1 MIDRVSRTLTAVFI
15 AAGVVAIPSAV
26 RAQQRVEGESRETK
40 STTQPT
46 TTQQGTDVVSEEEYN
61 NNEDELGRRRPKH
74 EPLYLGLDVTLGFG
88 NYNVAMELNPQPPN
102 FQPTYGLDVVQVRT
116 VDFTMMGHY
125 HFKKFGIGVRLPL
138 ISGHISGDPS
148 LGSEGAG
155 SQDIFVPGNLELSLD
170 MPRRLSKQVKYI
182 PEIALTIPTSPGDA
196 TPYTDTVLQQ
206 RTCGATTSPSSGGGQ
221 CNVSF
226 GDAAT
231 LGDAYAR
238 NAIGFAAAMARGGED
253 DALFFNWRL
262 GVTPKVGFDL
272 TFNHTHIQPYLK
284 VPIMFG
290 LEQNSAAEEPVR
302 IEAVAGVR
310 FLQEIGPLHLGARF
324 VGMIPIAA
332 RTTVKTPMLSVWPE
346 VRVQVTPSAQ
356 FWLSGMIPLAGDFNV
371 FDNSCNSAPQ
381 GCAKS
386 TSDGKNGAFVAGISA
401 TF

>member
-1 MIDRVSRTLTAVFI
+1 MIDRVSRTMTAVFI
-15 AAGVVAIPSAV
+15 AASVLVIPSAV
-26 RAQQRVEGESRETK
+26 RAQGRGEGAARETL
-40 STTQPT
+40 T
-46 TTQQGTDVVSEEEYN
+46 TTKQGTGVVEEEDYN
-61 NNEDELGRRRPKH
+61 EEDELGRKRRTH

-88 NYNVAMELNPQPPN
+88 NYVTAMERDPQPPN
-102 FQPTYGLDVVQVRT
+102 ITPSWALDVTQIRT
-116 VDFTMMGHY
+116 VDFTLLGHY
-125 HFKKFGIGVRLPL
+125 KFKKFGIGLRFPL
-138 ISGHISGDPS
+138 VSGHIASDPAIQ
-148 LGSEGAG
+148 AG

-196 TPYTDTVLQQ
+196 TPYTDTVLSQ
-206 RTCGATTSPSSGGGQ
+206 RTCGATTSASSGGGQ
-221 CNVSF
+221 CNVPF

-238 NAIGFAAAMARGGED
+238 YAVGFAAAMARGGED

-262 GVTPKVGFDL
+262 GITPKVGFDL

-310 FLQEIGPLHLGARF
+310 FLQEIGPLHLGARL

-371 FDNSCNSAPQ
+371 FDSSCNSAPQ